1 MHHESEISLA
11 RRYIKV
17 GRYAEAVPFLKAA
30 AVYAD
35 CIIIV

>member
-17 GRYAEAVPFLKAA
+17 ARYAEAVPLLKAGV
-30 AVYAD
+30 VYAD
-35 CIIIV
+35 YIVIV